1 LNFFYINL
9 VEVREIKTNILEQRM
24 HLPDYQVMST
34 TRYLRNVSAYPVLF
48 VTHTIMIE
56 KLYAFYASKIPFREF
71 PSR

>member
-1 LNFFYINL
+1 MKKKNYINL
-9 VEVREIKTNILEQRM
+9 VEVREVKTNILEQRM

-56 KLYAFYASKIPFREF
+56 KLCLLCIEDSF
-71 PSR
+71 P